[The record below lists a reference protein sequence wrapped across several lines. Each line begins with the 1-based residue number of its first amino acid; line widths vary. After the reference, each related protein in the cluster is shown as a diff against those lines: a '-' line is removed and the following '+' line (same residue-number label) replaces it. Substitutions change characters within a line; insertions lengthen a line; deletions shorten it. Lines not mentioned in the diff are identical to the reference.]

1 MATTGSSQIEER
13 EASTTQDP
21 PVLSSTLKFVVSNL
35 KSIVQIQLS
44 PENYSIWRS
53 QILKVFSANGFAPF
67 LDSNFSVPSRSLPHS
82 DGSFSSPNPEFVQW
96 HLTDQNLSAA
106 ICSTI
111 SAPVLPYIIQLDS
124 TAAIWDTLAQRFQ
137 STNRSKVIQLKNELH
152 HISLKNSSMTQYLA
166 DIKSLVDNIAS
177 AGSTVDTEDII
188 LYILN
193 GLPPSYQSFKTAI
206 RTMLTPI
213 SLDNLYALLLSEEIN
228 LASDASRTSA
238 SLDPTTALY
247 STRGRG
253 RRTRGKGPHNMPNS
267 QRPNPHASTIC
278 QICFKKG
285 HAASSCWHRSN
296 LSYTPPANTNQ
307 PTALAAGN
315 TRNTSERFLD
325 SGASSHLTNSF
336 DNLSVSAPYQGQD
349 GVIIGDGSTV
359 SIANSGTGL
368 DDSRSASSRA
378 V

>member
-1 MATTGSSQIEER
+1 
-13 EASTTQDP
+13 
-21 PVLSSTLKFVVSNL
+21 
-35 KSIVQIQLS
+35 
-44 PENYSIWRS
+44 
-53 QILKVFSANGFAPF
+53 
-67 LDSNFSVPSRSLPHS
+67 
-82 DGSFSSPNPEFVQW
+82 
-96 HLTDQNLSAA
+96 
-106 ICSTI
+106 
-111 SAPVLPYIIQLDS
+111 
-124 TAAIWDTLAQRFQ
+124 
-137 STNRSKVIQLKNELH
+137 
-152 HISLKNSSMTQYLA
+152 MTQYLA

-228 LASDASRTSA
+228 LASDASRTTA
-238 SLDPTTALY
+238 IPDPTTAFY
-247 STRGRG
+247 SIRGRG
-253 RRTRGKGPHNMPNS
+253 RRTRGKGPHNLPNS

-285 HAASSCWHRSN
+285 HAASSCWHISN
-296 LSYTPPANTNQ
+296 LSYTPSANTSQ

-315 TRNTSERFLD
+315 TRNTSEWFLD
-325 SGASSHLTNSF
+325 SSASSHLTNSF

-368 DDSRSASSRA
+368 LSLPDRKLKLSQLFHSPDLQYNLISISQLLKDNNISIVFDPNGFFLKDLTTQEVLLQGPCRSGLYKLPTTSQDTSHHAYSTARAINFSWHNRLGHPNNSILHLLASLNPHLNIDLTNSCTTCNVSKAHKLLFTKSLSRRTNALELIHSDL
-378 V
+378 